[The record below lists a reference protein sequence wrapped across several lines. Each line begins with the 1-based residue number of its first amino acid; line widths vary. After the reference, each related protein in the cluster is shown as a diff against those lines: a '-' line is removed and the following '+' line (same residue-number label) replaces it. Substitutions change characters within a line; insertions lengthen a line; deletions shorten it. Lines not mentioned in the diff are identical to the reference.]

1 MGFDHPVAGCTVAT
15 RSYLADARLA
25 ARSFVEHHPGSRFTI
40 LVVDGD
46 HMPPATWTHRDIELV
61 TPSELGFDPDELLTM
76 AAIYSPFE
84 MACALKPIALRRA
97 LEHAPVA
104 TYVDG
109 DVEVLAPMHELHDA
123 AADHDVVLI
132 PHVLQ
137 PVPRDGRLPD
147 EPGLLGGGMFNGGLI
162 AVRRSSG
169 DFLGWWDERLR
180 RDALGRP
187 DMMMLADQRWLDFV
201 PVLFDHHV
209 LRDPAYDVAYWNLH
223 ERPTTWA
230 GGRLCVVD
238 RPVRCFHYSG
248 LTEARPWILS
258 TFAEERPRVSLADL
272 PAVARQCRGW
282 LDRRRSVGADADRAL
297 GYFWDRTAAGVPID
311 RRARQVWRNA
321 LLAAEADPAA
331 GDRPPSPFAADD
343 GAAWVEWQRAPAV
356 ADGLGR
362 YLEVVYAESPALR
375 RRFPLVPGDDRHGVL
390 TWAASPDADAAAIP
404 DAIRPQPS
412 EVEVTTAPPPPPVRR
427 PPRPDAAAQ
436 SPVEGVERARRAVE
450 RTPEGPS
457 GALGRV
463 VDRAFAGRDRRRDE
477 LDRAVLDALADL
489 AGRVADL
496 ADRLDRTRDA
506 VHEGA
511 VRTDELAAD
520 RDELR
525 TAADDIG
532 RRVDAVAGAVDGA
545 RQDLDG
551 ALEQDRITGAIVAD
565 AETRWVDD
573 LDDLRR
579 RLDKLAE
586 RVEATDPA
594 GGADDPEADADPV
607 GPADDHPT
615 GATDPTGDDDAG
627 ADAEDDPTERRGRP
641 PADEEEHP

>member
-1 MGFDHPVAGCTVAT
+1 MAVDHPVAGCTVAT

-25 ARSFVEHHPGSRFTI
+25 ARSFVEHHPGSHFTI

-46 HMPPATWTHRDIELV
+46 HMPPATWTHRDVELV
-61 TPSELGFDPDELLTM
+61 TPGELGFDADELLTM

-84 MACALKPIALRRA
+84 MACALKPLALRRA
-97 LEHAPVA
+97 LEHAPIA

-109 DVEVLAPMHELHDA
+109 DVEILAPMHELHDA
-123 AADHDVVLI
+123 AAEHDVVLV

-137 PVPRDGRLPD
+137 PLPRDGRLPD
-147 EPGLLGGGMFNGGLI
+147 EPGLLGGGMFNGGLLG
-162 AVRRSSG
+162 VRRSSG
-169 DFLGWWDERLR
+169 DFLDWWDERLR

-209 LRDPAYDVAYWNLH
+209 LRDPTYDVAYWNLH

-248 LTEARPWILS
+248 LTDARPWILS
-258 TFAEERPRVSLADL
+258 TFAEDRPRVSLADL

-282 LDRRRSVGADADRAL
+282 LDRRRAVAADADRAL
-297 GYFWDRTAAGVPID
+297 GYFWDRTAAGVSID
-311 RRARQVWRNA
+311 RRARQVWRYA
-321 LLAAEADPAA
+321 LLAAEADPH
-331 GDRPPSPFAADD
+331 GTERPPSPFAADD
-343 GAAWVEWQRAPAV
+343 GAAWVEWLRAPA
-356 ADGLGR
+356 DDEGIGR
-362 YLEVVYAESPALR
+362 YLEVVYAESPLLR
-375 RRFPLVPGDDRHGVL
+375 RELPRVPGPDRHGVVA
-390 TWAASPDADAAAIP
+390 WAASPDADAAAIP
-404 DAIRPQPS
+404 AAIRPTPS
-412 EVEVTTAPPPPPVRR
+412 EVEVPTAPPPPPVRR

-436 SPVEGVERARRAVE
+436 TPVEGVDLARRAGDRV
-450 RTPEGPS
+450 PDGPP

-463 VDRAFAGRDRRRDE
+463 VDRALAGRDRRRDE

-489 AGRVADL
+489 AQRVADL
-496 ADRLDRTRDA
+496 SDRLDRTRDD
-506 VHEGA
+506 VHDGA
-511 VRTDELAAD
+511 VRTDELTGA

-525 TAADDIG
+525 ATADDIG
-532 RRVDAVAGAVDGA
+532 RRVDDVAGAVDGT
-545 RQDLDG
+545 RRDLDG

-579 RLDKLAE
+579 RLDKLTE
-586 RVEATDPA
+586 QVEHEGD
-594 GGADDPEADADPV
+594 ADADTDV
-607 GPADDHPT
+607 DADVDEP
-615 GATDPTGDDDAG
+615 GDDDEPG
-627 ADAEDDPTERRGRP
+627 PQPDDQEERDG
-641 PADEEEHP
+641 